1 MGIGGIWQWVVVLIV
16 ILLLFGTKRLRNLGS
31 DLGHAVRGFR
41 KGIKSDG
48 DPDKIGDSNAAN
60 DEKASVASET
70 KKEAEVSPS
79 KEDSAPAA
87 EK

>member
-31 DLGHAVRGFR
+31 DLGHAVKGFR
-41 KGIKSDG
+41 KGMQAEPG
-48 DPDKIGDSNAAN
+48 KISENA
-60 DEKASVASET
+60 DEQQEVESKPAEATKA
-70 KKEAEVSPS
+70 
-79 KEDSAPAA
+79 EDNSAPAA